1 MSAFINYF
9 ADDTRSS
16 PFNLAVVRV
25 LLGTWVLW
33 RLVSLDWGF
42 YGEWPDHH
50 VNDPIAFL
58 HQDVFF
64 ALLPYQ
70 QWVVAA
76 LLVSF
81 ILGYKIRW
89 SGGLASLLIMHMLAI
104 KSTIYLAGTVESLF
118 VCAYFILLFA
128 LFHED
133 DMLSVDALLRTRD
146 RSINQLNTFL
156 KEGPNQEY
164 QLRALKWGLLVV
176 GLMYLGAAW
185 GKIMNGPIEI
195 WLSGAE
201 LRQDIL
207 EAQELTGVDR
217 PLAAPIFEFEVLGWL
232 GFVGTALVQ
241 LSLIVAVLLGLPITL
256 SVLGL
261 LGFHTSVIA
270 TLGLYFIDMFLVL
283 VLFVAWD
290 VGYRKIAAD
299 SNDARLVYDERCA
312 FCARSLYL
320 FKHLDI
326 NNSVQFYSQSD
337 VPPELANR
345 DDVNLNEEM
354 YLFRDGEAYGG
365 YEAFRQLFKQF
376 RIFAPITLL
385 MALSPIRTVGNRAY
399 KYIARNRSRRF
410 VCSLETNQ
418 S

>member
-1 MSAFINYF
+1 MSAFVNYF
-9 ADDTRSS
+9 ADDSRSS

-33 RLVSLDWGF
+33 RVVSLDWGF

-50 VNDPIAFL
+50 VNDPIAYL

-81 ILGYKIRW
+81 IVGYKIRW
-89 SGGLASLLIMHMLAI
+89 TGGLASLLLMHMLAV

-128 LFHED
+128 FFHED
-133 DMLSVDALLRTRD
+133 DVLSVDALLRTRD
-146 RSINQLNTFL
+146 RSLDQLNAFL
-156 KEGPNQEY
+156 TAGPNREY
-164 QLRALKWGLLVV
+164 RLRALKWGLVVV
-176 GLMYLGAAW
+176 GLLYLGAAW
-185 GKIMNGPIEI
+185 GKIMNGPLEI

-207 EAQELTGVDR
+207 EAQEVIGVDR
-217 PLAAPIFEFEVLGWL
+217 PLAAPILEFEWLGWL
-232 GFVGTALVQ
+232 GFVGTAVVQ
-241 LSLIVAVLLGLPITL
+241 LSLLVAVLLGLPITL

-283 VLFVAWD
+283 SLFVAWD
-290 VGYRKIAAD
+290 VGYRAIAAD
-299 SNDARLVYDERCA
+299 SNDAELVYDDHCA
-312 FCARSLYL
+312 FCVRSLYL

-326 NNSVQFYSQSD
+326 NDSVRFHPQSD
-337 VPPELANR
+337 APAAVADR
-345 DDVNLNEEM
+345 DDVDLGAG
-354 YLFRDGEAYGG
+354 LSLVRDGEAYGG
-365 YEAFRQLFKQF
+365 YEALRQLLRQF
-376 RIFAPITLL
+376 RIFAPLTLV
-385 MALSPIRTVGNRAY
+385 MGLSPVRAVGNRAY
-399 KYIARNRSRRF
+399 ESLARDRSRRS
-410 VCSLETNQ
+410 VSGPETNQ